1 MHRMQVES
9 SSIDSV
15 GYEDEILEV
24 RFNNGGLYRYFGVP
38 PEVCLD
44 FLKADSKGCF
54 FNRYI
59 RGVYRGQRLKRGHPG
74 SLQRI

>member
-1 MHRMQVES
+1 MHRVPVDS

-15 GYEDEILEV
+15 GYEDEVLEI

-44 FLKADSKGCF
+44 LLKANSKGRF

-59 RGVYRGQRLKRGHPG
+59 RGVYSGKRIKKGHATY
-74 SLQRI
+74 SVS